1 MEVKMNYLKERKSS
15 QRKQQQSAEKQ
26 ISQITNFENQQLQED
41 IQDLKVSSF
50 PHISHFPKNELVHLK
65 NKEKLEKMKIHK
77 EYNIEIEEL

>member
-41 IQDLKVSSF
+41 IQDLKVSF
-50 PHISHFPKNELVHLK
+50 HISL
-65 NKEKLEKMKIHK
+65 
-77 EYNIEIEEL
+77 